1 MSRVNNRVQIFFSTH
16 LNFKKMKKRVLLPL
30 LVAALW
36 ATPAVASPYVS
47 VSAGIGTPA
56 NSDMTFSGIT
66 YGGAVQYKS
75 GGVYGAAV
83 GVKSGDYRAEGAI
96 GYQTSGIDKAISL
109 PLTGGEVSVVSYM
122 ANGYR
127 DFAQKNSAFTPYLTV
142 GVGIADVQAAE
153 SGVTFIDQRAFAWQA
168 GFGVGIKA
176 SDNVVVDL
184 GYRYFNTAN
193 VTSHSLAPIPV
204 DFSVSSSNFLFGVR
218 CGI

>member
-1 MSRVNNRVQIFFSTH
+1 
-16 LNFKKMKKRVLLPL
+16 MKKRVLLPL

-36 ATPAVASPYVS
+36 GTPALATPYVS

-56 NSDMTFSGIT
+56 NSDMTYSGKT

-83 GVKSGDYRAEGAI
+83 GVNSGDYRVEGAL
-96 GYQTSGIDKAISL
+96 GYQTSGIDKAVGLSF
-109 PLTGGEVSVVSYM
+109 TGADVSVVSYM

-127 DFAQKNSAFTPYLTV
+127 DFAVKDSAFTPYLTA
-142 GVGIADVQAAE
+142 GVGIADVQARQ
-153 SGVTFIDQRAFAWQA
+153 SGVAFIDERAFAWQA

-193 VTSHSLAPIPV
+193 VTSHSLAPMPV
-204 DFSVSSSNFLFGVR
+204 DFSVSSSNFLVGVR